1 LQKDFEKSLSTNTE
15 KMDKVFAGTFGTTKL
30 KKKNPKGTISAAPH
44 RNLPLLAEELS
55 AAQLPR
61 TGARRGAR
69 PLSPVS

>member
-1 LQKDFEKSLSTNTE
+1 LEKVCGQTWKKWIKFLHEVLLEQQNT
-15 KMDKVFAGTFGTTKL
+15 
-30 KKKNPKGTISAAPH
+30 KKQNPKGTRSAAPH

-69 PLSPVS
+69 PLSPVT